1 MATLR
6 PIEALFA
13 SLDRRMR
20 GICLATCLFLGLTPS
35 ALSDALPE
43 FETPDSARDALV
55 TECLETDGVTFFE
68 DSRTVCYNAPIF
80 PEQFLQLNDFPEAEQ
95 IIITSPGG
103 NVATA
108 RLMSTI
114 LDNRGE
120 PAIIAGQCMSACAMV
135 LLPGL
140 DSVYIH
146 RSAHIAVHGITMMDY
161 RTWYGW
167 LRNDEAPGP
176 MQLMSAQLGYDF
188 DFILHKSGQDHMR
201 EHLEG
206 QNVEFDYIQTVSDRM
221 QAAADAYDCRVDPK
235 DYWGMIDAHHILEYL
250 GDRIS
255 GMEAFAQDWKDPAN
269 TVYKNITVPISE
281 QTYIFRGDYDPTCD

>member
-1 MATLR
+1 
-6 PIEALFA
+6 
-13 SLDRRMR
+13 MR
-20 GICLATCLFLGLTPS
+20 GFCLAACLV
-35 ALSDALPE
+35 LSSPFSGFADTGVDFA
-43 FETPDSARDALV
+43 TPDSTRDALV
-55 TECLETDGVTFFE
+55 TQCLETDGVTFFK
-68 DSRTVCYNAPIF
+68 DSRTICYNAPIF
-80 PEQFLQLNDFPEAEQ
+80 PEQFLQLNDFPEADQ

-120 PAIIAGQCMSACAMV
+120 PAVIAGQCMSACAMV

-167 LRNDEAPGP
+167 LRDGEAPGP
-176 MQLMSAQLGYDF
+176 MQLLSAQLGYDF

-201 EHLEG
+201 EHLSG
-206 QNVEFDYIQTVSDRM
+206 QNVEFDYIQIVSDRM
-221 QAAADAYDCRVDPK
+221 QAAADAYECRVDPK
-235 DYWGMIDAHHILEYL
+235 DYWGMIDADHILAFL

-255 GMEAFAQDWKDPAN
+255 GMEAFAQNWDDPAN

-281 QTYIFRGDYDPTCD
+281 QTYIFRGDYAPACD

>member
-1 MATLR
+1 
-6 PIEALFA
+6 
-13 SLDRRMR
+13 MR
-20 GICLATCLFLGLTPS
+20 VVLFLITTLAWIIAQANADTEIGFAQPKT
-35 ALSDALPE
+35 
-43 FETPDSARDALV
+43 TRDALV
-55 TECLETDGVTFFE
+55 EACLETEGVTYFE
-68 DSRTVCYNAPIF
+68 DSKTVCYNAPIF
-80 PEQFLQLNDFPEAEQ
+80 PEQFLQLNDFPAADQ

-167 LRNDEAPGP
+167 LRDGEEPGP
-176 MQLMSAQLGYDF
+176 MQLMAAQLGYDF
-188 DFILHKSGQDHMR
+188 NFILHKSGQEHMQ

-206 QNVEFDYIQTVSDRM
+206 QNVELDYIQILSDRM
-221 QAAADAYDCRVDPK
+221 LEAAMELECRVDPK
-235 DYWGMIDAHHILEYL
+235 DYWGMIDADHIRTFL
-250 GDRIS
+250 GDRLS
-255 GMEAFAQDWKDPAN
+255 GMEAFAQNWADPAN
-269 TVYKNITVPISE
+269 TVYNTVTVPISD
-281 QTYIFRGDYDPTCD
+281 QTYIFASKYRTACD